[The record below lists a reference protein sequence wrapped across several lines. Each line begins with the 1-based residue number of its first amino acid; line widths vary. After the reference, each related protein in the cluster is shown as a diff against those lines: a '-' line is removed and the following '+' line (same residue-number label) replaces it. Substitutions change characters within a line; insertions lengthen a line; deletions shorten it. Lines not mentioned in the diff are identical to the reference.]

1 MGRGINRKIVQFLQ
15 DKILYPDQK
24 AVYIA
29 KGKKIGVNNIEKGII
44 CVTNRTITFYQP
56 KKKKAKDYNLNKVA
70 NFSYKKGFISS
81 SVEINMERS
90 ESEEKIVRRII
101 IQHIPKGK
109 EEQVMNLLRKT
120 VEERKEFENEQKL
133 KGLIRY
139 GFSIE
144 RWGSKEEAKQWLE
157 QYMINRGF
165 VKVNEKWMTKQEYFN
180 YQQRQKGLY
189 KYIESEVEKWGTID
203 KILSRLSP
211 SQFEDFIGL
220 LFKSMGYEVIDL
232 PYVGDYGAD
241 LVAKRNGETIVVQVK
256 KYGLG
261 HRVGAPEVQK
271 TLGSIWKYNANK
283 AILVTTS
290 TFTAKAYDQAAG
302 APIELWDRKK
312 LKKMLEQHLPTNL
325 IEEKPLPHYLLL
337 QLEKIL
343 KSIRSRAISYAD
355 SQTAVRTEFQVRI
368 KESKGKFGIKQKT
381 LEIYISG
388 PIEYVSFLE
397 KAIKDHIQTIPIKL
411 KNFIIKWLNDNLRY
425 ELEQAHKQHPN
436 LIEIWNRQYYYS
448 KPCFNG

>member
-1 MGRGINRKIVQFLQ
+1 MADNPLVGRGVDKRTVLFLHN
-15 DKILYPDQK
+15 KVLYPDQK
-24 AVYIA
+24 VIYIA
-29 KGKKIGVNNIEKGII
+29 KGKVIGVYKVEKGVI

-56 KKKKAKDYNLNKVA
+56 KKKKAYDYNLTKVT
-70 NFSYKKGFISS
+70 NFSYRRGFLSS
-81 SVEINMERS
+81 LVEIHMDS
-90 ESEEKIVRRII
+90 LESEEKMVRSII
-101 IQHIPKGK
+101 IQRVPKGK
-109 EEQVMNLLRKT
+109 EEQVINLLRKT
-120 VEERKEFENEQKL
+120 VEERKRFEIKQKSR
-133 KGLIRY
+133 GLIRY
-139 GFSIE
+139 GFSFE
-144 RWGSKEEAKQWLE
+144 RWGSKEEVKQWLE
-157 QYMINRGF
+157 RYMISRGF
-165 VKVNEKWMTKQEYFN
+165 VKINEKWMTEQEYFD

-256 KYGLG
+256 KYGSG

-325 IEEKPLPHYLLL
+325 IEEKPVPNYLFM

-343 KSIRSRAISYAD
+343 KSIRSRTISYAD
-355 SQTAVRTEFQVRI
+355 SQTAIRMEFQVKI
-368 KESKGKFGIKQKT
+368 KEDKGKFGIKHKT
-381 LEIYISG
+381 LQIYISG

-397 KAIKDHIQTIPIKL
+397 KAVKDHIQTIPIEL
-411 KNFIIKWLNDNLRY
+411 RSHIIKWLNDNLRY
-425 ELEQAHKQHPN
+425 ELEYVHKQHPN
-436 LIEIWNRQYYYS
+436 LIKN
-448 KPCFNG
+448 